1 MKRPPIHV
9 EVVSDV
15 VCPWCYIGKRRMEKA
30 VERLKD
36 DFDFQITFSPFELN
50 PDMPEEGANQKAYL
64 VQKFGSEERYH
75 QVTEH
80 VTQVAREEGLS
91 FHFDKQ
97 STSPNTRDAHRII
110 WFARQE
116 GKQAEVK
123 EAFLKAYF
131 EEGIDL
137 SRKDNLVDV
146 AVSAGLEKE
155 RVESLL
161 NSDFA
166 KAEVAMSEQMNQ
178 QRGISGVP
186 FYIINKQYGLSG
198 AQPSETFEKVF
209 REIAEKTALQK

>member
-50 PDMPEEGANQKAYL
+50 PDMPEEGASQKAYL

-186 FYIINKQYGLSG
+186 FYIINRQYGLSG